1 MTKFLLSL
9 AVLALLTGCA
19 SVKPAKSRCF
29 SMGAVSCHFTPIDQL
44 WGASDA
50 APAN

>member
-1 MTKFLLSL
+1 MGKFILSL

-29 SMGAVSCHFTPIDQL
+29 SLGTVTCHFTPIEQL
-44 WGASDA
+44 WGAPNA
-50 APAN
+50 APTN